1 MSSSSSTVDAQ
12 RKQQQKGIK
21 QKIQQRVKNHRS
33 PPDLDTKSKKKCHFD
48 HGLMTAGDLQEIK
61 TMFQDYIN
69 NIQFYAVICSHHARI
84 VCFLMKIASLSSP
97 QIDIGFNNAKSKKG
111 LQNVAVV
118 KLSFLLLGSDQSG
131 VVLVELL
138 YPGYSDP
145 IAAGK
150 KEKYDY
156 WAAQG
161 SGYVFLLS
169 ADICKQVFIKDD
181 TNSNGAPISSVLYM
195 VRHGQ
200 GEHNLSGLRNKL
212 IWDPL
217 LVSDEGIKGATESIC
232 RDLKTSQT
240 NSFHSE
246 IKVGFFSSPL
256 QRCIETLCLFFYYW
270 NKLSLPLSTLRGQI
284 PNFPSSPS
292 ISVQI
297 LPCIHEL
304 RASIKKGHLDGSCDQ
319 PFNTL
324 TAVPSWWKLWEYGNF
339 ENTSK
344 CLRNTDDC
352 IKPKQ
357 FLTTTRNT
365 KKSRAVHQ
373 LLTKLQSFRINI
385 QMDWELLKS
394 NNPSCIHT
402 LFTQF
407 ITTQMFTFPLRKTD
421 ADPAR
426 TSL

>member
-1 MSSSSSTVDAQ
+1 MLSSSSSTIVQ
-12 RKQQQKGIK
+12 KRKQQQQDIK
-21 QKIQQRVKNHRS
+21 KKIQQRVKNHSS
-33 PPDLDTKSKKKCHFD
+33 PPDWDTKSKKKCHFD
-48 HGLMTAGDLQEIK
+48 NGLMTASDLQEIK
-61 TMFQDYIN
+61 TMFQDYLN

-97 QIDIGFNNAKSKKG
+97 QIDVGFNNAKSKKG
-111 LQNVAVV
+111 LQNVAAV
-118 KLSFLLLGSDQSG
+118 KFSFLLLGSDQSG

-145 IAAGK
+145 VAAGK

-169 ADICKQVFIKDD
+169 ADICKQVFIKDN

-212 IWDPL
+212 VWDPL

-256 QRCIETLCLFFYYW
+256 QRCIETLCLFFWYW
-270 NKLSLPLSTLRGQI
+270 NELSLSSTLRGQI
-284 PNFPSSPS
+284 LDFPPEEV
-292 ISVQI
+292 SVQI

-352 IKPKQ
+352 TNPKE
-357 FLTTTRNT
+357 FLTTARNT

-373 LLTKLQSFRINI
+373 LLIKLQSIPINI
-385 QMDWELLKS
+385 QIDWELLKS

-407 ITTQMFTFPLRKTD
+407 ITTKMFTTFPLRKTD